1 MGLLQRYRNT
11 SLLMKLLVSMVIGSI
26 VGAIAGEKILF
37 LEPLG
42 KIFLQ
47 LLKMAA
53 LPLIFFNLIAGIS
66 TMSDPKI
73 LGRVGSKIMV
83 YYLTTTAFALVIAF
97 YIGNLIGPGYGLQLT
112 EKFDGKVAQVPSLMD
127 TLVNMIPANIFEALS
142 KGSFDQVIVF
152 SSFVGIA
159 IILMEKS
166 DREYL
171 SNFFNVTSRM
181 LCRLVGVVMGYA
193 PIGVGVLI
201 ACTVGRYGEN
211 LVGFLGKFL
220 ISVYICIAGMIIV
233 YMILLSI
240 FTKRNPLLTLKS
252 CLPGMMTSF
261 STASSMATV
270 PVNLECADDL
280 KISRSISGFTVPLGA
295 QVNKDGQG
303 VLIALT
309 FVVASQCVG
318 LDVSMDML
326 IKMVVLGL
334 ILTTGTGGMPGGSI
348 VSLTIIVDTFGLP
361 LEVVAIIA
369 GVFTLIDT
377 GATMMNCLGDLI
389 GTTIVGDSEKD
400 IA

>member
-1 MGLLQRYRNT
+1 MGLVQRYRKT
-11 SLLMKLLVSMVIGSI
+11 SLLMKLLVAMIIGSI
-26 VGAIAGEKILF
+26 VGAIVGEEILF

-42 KIFLQ
+42 TIFLQ

-73 LGRVGSKIMV
+73 LGRVGSKIMA
-83 YYLTTTAFALVIAF
+83 YYVTTTAFALLISF
-97 YIGNLIGPGYGLQLT
+97 YIGDLIGPGYGLQLT
-112 EKFDGKVAQVPSLMD
+112 EKFNGKVAEVPSLMD

-181 LCRLVGVVMGYA
+181 LCKLVEVVMGYA
-193 PIGVGVLI
+193 PIGVAVLI
-201 ACTVGRYGEN
+201 ACTVGRYGSS

-220 ISVYICIAGMIIV
+220 FSIYICIVAMIIV

-280 KISRSISGFTVPLGA
+280 KISRSISGFTIPLGA

-303 VLIALT
+303 IIIALT
-309 FVVASQCVG
+309 FVVASQCIG
-318 LDVSMDML
+318 LDVSTDML
-326 IKMVVLGL
+326 IKMVLLGL
-334 ILTTGTGGMPGGSI
+334 ILTTGTGGIPGGFI
-348 VSLTIIVDTFGLP
+348 VSLTIIVNTFGLP
-361 LEVVAIIA
+361 LEVVGIVA

-377 GATMMNCLGDLI
+377 GVTMMNCLGDLI
-389 GTTIVGDSEKD
+389 GTVIVGDSEKD